1 MSCSAVRSA
10 VWRDEK
16 SLGRVSAE
24 ARVQS
29 GSLCWARPRRWP
41 EARTWAGSRV
51 SERGGYQGT
60 RSKRSRGADNLQRTP
75 VG

>member
-1 MSCSAVRSA
+1 MSCSAVRYA

-41 EARTWAGSRV
+41 VPWQAGPRERARWRPLPFASP
-51 SERGGYQGT
+51 
-60 RSKRSRGADNLQRTP
+60 D
-75 VG
+75 

>member
-1 MSCSAVRSA
+1 MSCSAVRYA

-60 RSKRSRGADNLQRTP
+60 QRISR
-75 VG
+75 